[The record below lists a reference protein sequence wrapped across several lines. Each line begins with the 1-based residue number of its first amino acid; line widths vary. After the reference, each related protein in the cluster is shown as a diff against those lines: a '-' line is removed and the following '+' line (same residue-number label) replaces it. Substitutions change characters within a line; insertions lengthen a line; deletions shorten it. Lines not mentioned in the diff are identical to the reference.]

1 MGTVN
6 ELRSLVKKSQRPSGE
21 KLGLDSEA
29 LELIGGG
36 SRCGGLHPFPVR
48 KLT

>member
-6 ELRSLVKKSQRPSGE
+6 GLRSLVKKSQRLSGE
-21 KLGLDSEA
+21 KLGFESEA
-29 LELIGGG
+29 LELMGGG
-36 SRCGGLHPFPVR
+36 SNWGALQPVPVR